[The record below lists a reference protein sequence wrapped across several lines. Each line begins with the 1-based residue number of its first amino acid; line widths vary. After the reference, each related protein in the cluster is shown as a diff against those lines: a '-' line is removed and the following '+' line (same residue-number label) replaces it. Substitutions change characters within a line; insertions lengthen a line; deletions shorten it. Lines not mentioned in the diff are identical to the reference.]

1 MECLDGGTY
10 TAGDQRM
17 KMAAF
22 LEKKDQQ
29 KQDVVQPSS
38 VNISAKRLQ
47 RRQTLLIG
55 GGRLTL
61 IVILI
66 VVWQFLSGRYVNP
79 LFISSPLAVAQQ
91 LVSWIQDG
99 TLWFHTWI
107 TIQETLWGLVFGILS
122 GILVGFLFGLQQ
134 ELAKIFNPFIIAFNS
149 IPKVALAPLFI
160 LWFGI
165 EIQMKVILA
174 AVTVFFLVF
183 INTLAGVRNVDPS
196 LIDAVRLMGGKRRDI
211 VFKVIVPSATGYI
224 LTGLR
229 IAIPYALIGAVV
241 AELIASNRGIGYLID
256 FSATSFDTAGVFAG
270 LLVLTI
276 IAGILDAIVNFID
289 QKTSRW
295 KAGMNVDRK
304 AILLDR
310 RAIL

>member
-1 MECLDGGTY
+1 
-10 TAGDQRM
+10 M

-29 KQDVVQPSS
+29 KQKLVQSPSDGIYS
-38 VNISAKRLQ
+38 SKRLQ
-47 RRQTLLIG
+47 RRQSLFINASRLAFLVVLL
-55 GGRLTL
+55 
-61 IVILI
+61 
-66 VVWQFLSGRYVNP
+66 VVWQFLSGRYANP
-79 LFISSPLAVAQQ
+79 LIISSPLAVAQR
-91 LVSWIQDG
+91 LWGWILDG
-99 TLWFHTWI
+99 TLWFHTWL
-107 TIQETLWGLVFGILS
+107 TIQEIIWGLVFGILS

-134 ELAKIFNPFIIAFNS
+134 DLAKIFNPFIITFNS

-165 EIQMKVILA
+165 DIQMKVILA

-183 INTLAGVRNVDPS
+183 MNTLDGVRNVDQS

-211 VFKVIVPSATGYI
+211 ILKVILPSATGYM

-229 IAIPYALIGAVV
+229 VAIPYALIGAVI

-256 FSATSFDTAGVFAG
+256 SSATSFDTAGVFAA

-276 IAGILDAIVNFID
+276 IASILNAIVNLID
-289 QKTSRW
+289 RKTSRW
-295 KAGMNVDRK
+295 KAVMSIDRK
-304 AILLDR
+304 VIP
-310 RAIL
+310 

>member
-1 MECLDGGTY
+1 
-10 TAGDQRM
+10 M

-29 KQDVVQPSS
+29 KQKLVQPTSTR
-38 VNISAKRLQ
+38 IYGTRRLQ
-47 RRQTLLIG
+47 RRQALLINAC
-55 GGRLTL
+55 RLTL
-61 IVILI
+61 LVALLA
-66 VVWQFLSGRYVNP
+66 VWQFLSGRYVNP
-79 LFISSPLAVAQQ
+79 LFISSPLDVAQR
-91 LVSWIQDG
+91 LWGWILDG

-107 TIQETLWGLVFGILS
+107 TIQETLWGLVFGIFS

-165 EIQMKVILA
+165 EIQMKIILA

-183 INTLAGVRNVDPS
+183 INTLAGVRNVDQS

-211 VFKVIVPSATGYI
+211 IFKVILPSATGYM

-256 FSATSFDTAGVFAG
+256 SSATNFDTAGVFAA

-276 IAGILDAIVNFID
+276 IAGILNAIVSFVD

-295 KAGMNVDRK
+295 KAGMDVDRK
-304 AILLDR
+304 AIQ
-310 RAIL
+310 